1 MSQARHLAPARP
13 LDSSVLGVIGTILA
27 IGAQSAAIV
36 WWAAGIN
43 SRVAAIEHQ
52 MREVR
57 DSAGT
62 LARLDERTAAIRG
75 DTARIHDRIEA
86 LERRR

>member
-1 MSQARHLAPARP
+1 M
-13 LDSSVLGVIGTILA
+13 
-27 IGAQSAAIV
+27 
-36 WWAAGIN
+36 
-43 SRVAAIEHQ
+43 AAIEHQ